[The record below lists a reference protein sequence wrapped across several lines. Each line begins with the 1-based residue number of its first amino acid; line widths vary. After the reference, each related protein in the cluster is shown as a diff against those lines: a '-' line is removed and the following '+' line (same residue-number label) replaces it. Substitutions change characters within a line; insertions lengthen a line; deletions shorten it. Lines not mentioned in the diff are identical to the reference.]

1 MHTMQCCSD
10 LGSATGHFI
19 SNGMIFGARG
29 NIYQAK
35 SNYHL
40 TLLSKYFNKTFCSFT
55 TTKLITDTVMK
66 IV

>member
-29 NIYQAK
+29 NTYQAK
-35 SNYHL
+35 SNY
-40 TLLSKYFNKTFCSFT
+40 KTG
-55 TTKLITDTVMK
+55 
-66 IV
+66 